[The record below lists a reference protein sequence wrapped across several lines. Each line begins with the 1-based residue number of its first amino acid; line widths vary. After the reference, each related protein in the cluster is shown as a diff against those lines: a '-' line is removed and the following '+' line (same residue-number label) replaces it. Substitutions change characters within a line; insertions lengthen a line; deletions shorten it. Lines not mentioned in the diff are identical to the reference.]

1 MSVCLVLACC
11 SLTPEERALREL
23 QRMQAAEFFDD
34 SAQRA
39 LANAVERGSTQEART
54 ALEQGADVN
63 AIGREGMTPLFW
75 ALAKQNIDGFRF
87 LLEHGA
93 DPDIVV
99 DLPEDF
105 QDRQAGAMEIAAR
118 LENPDYLRALLEHG
132 GDPNLIVNRQWNIP
146 VLYRAIMSRRPD
158 NVLLLLEFGAQID
171 HQDISGQTPLIKA
184 TNARMFETAL
194 LLLRQGADPTI
205 EDRLGHGPADIV
217 MQFGN
222 RGIDRRTNDLAAF
235 DEFVEE
241 LQAQG
246 LLHEDPPRFE

>member
-1 MSVCLVLACC
+1 
-11 SLTPEERALREL
+11 
-23 QRMQAAEFFDD
+23 
-34 SAQRA
+34 
-39 LANAVERGSTQEART
+39 
-54 ALEQGADVN
+54 
-63 AIGREGMTPLFW
+63 
-75 ALAKQNIDGFRF
+75 
-87 LLEHGA
+87 
-93 DPDIVV
+93 
-99 DLPEDF
+99 
-105 QDRQAGAMEIAAR
+105 MEMAAR

-158 NVLLLLEFGAQID
+158 NVLLLLEFGADID
-171 HQDISGQTPLIKA
+171 HRDGANVTPLNRA
-184 TNARMFETAL
+184 TTARMFEIAL

-205 EDRLGHGPADIV
+205 KNRWGNGPADIV
-217 MQFGN
+217 MKFGN